1 MIKGLVLGII
11 LGVAAVAAGVYLY
24 FQSGQA
30 PVAVSSAEMPFE
42 RKFAKLALH
51 AYLDRLPHP
60 EPGVPADEKNFLD
73 GAKTYK
79 SHCAVCHGL
88 PDAAPTPIAQGMAPK
103 PPQLF
108 KGMGVTDDEPWETY
122 WKVENGI
129 RMTGMPG
136 FKGRLTE
143 PEIWQ
148 VTQLVKNAD
157 KIMPT
162 VKTELA
168 APVIVIATPGATAP
182 AVKK

>member
-1 MIKGLVLGII
+1 MIRGLVLGII
-11 LGVAAVAAGVYLY
+11 LGVAGVAAGVYLY
-24 FQSGQA
+24 FATGHA
-30 PVAVSSAEMPFE
+30 PVAVSAAEMPFE

-51 AYLDRLPHP
+51 SYLDKMPHP
-60 EPGVPADEKNFLD
+60 EPQVPADEKNLLD

-88 PDAAPTPIAQGMAPK
+88 PDVPPTPIAQGMAPK

-108 KGMGVTDDEPWETY
+108 KGMGVTDDELSETY
-122 WKVENGI
+122 WKVESGI
-129 RMTGMPG
+129 RLTGMPG

-162 VKTELA
+162 IKTELA
-168 APVIVIATPGATAP
+168 APVIVIPTPGRSAP
-182 AVKK
+182 ADKK